1 MVLRLFSLC
10 AILILAAGLFST
22 PAAAQR
28 VCGDRGDIAGKL
40 KFNYSEGPVAMGLS
54 MDGSVIEV
62 FASNSGSFTILKTHP
77 SGVTCVIVTGE
88 SWEGMSPG
96 ASDAR
101 I

>member
-1 MVLRLFSLC
+1 MVLRLISLC
-10 AILILAAGLFST
+10 TVLLLVGGLFST

-28 VCGDRGDIAGKL
+28 VCGDRGSIAGKL
-40 KFNYSEGPVAMGLS
+40 EFNYSEGPVAMGLS

-88 SWEGMSPG
+88 NWEGMSSK